1 MDNIAMFHNETYDK
15 LKELLTLMRKLAD
28 KMQSNLP
35 HMPYRNNQFDII
47 KTEGLKLC
55 HRYNVINNIRDIY
68 YIEEATGIQLNTNI
82 LCRRIYHI
90 LNHIDENTVD
100 LI

>member
-28 KMQSNLP
+28 KMQFNLP

-47 KTEGLKLC
+47 KNEGMKLC
-55 HRYNVINNIRDIY
+55 HRYNIMTKIPDVY
-68 YIEEATGIQLNTNI
+68 YIEDSMLIQTNVDI

-90 LNHIDENTVD
+90 LNHIDENTID